1 VRESGKPNDADAAME
16 RYAAGND
23 AAFAEVYDA
32 LSPRLL
38 AYLRRQTR
46 DEAFAEDVVQQ
57 TFLHMH
63 RARGTFIRG
72 SSVFPWA
79 FAIARRLII
88 DGARRGRRD
97 LLAGAAEIDGDE
109 DAKAEGGTADQEV
122 EARELARRLQTE
134 LSKLPASQRAAFEL
148 LRIEGLSHHEAAEV
162 LGATVSAVKLRAH
175 RAYVALRSIIGP
187 PPD

>member
-1 VRESGKPNDADAAME
+1 ME

-23 AAFAEVYDA
+23 AAFVEVYDA
-32 LSPRLL
+32 LAPRLL

-46 DEAFAEDVVQQ
+46 DAAFAEDVLQQ

-79 FAIARRLII
+79 FAIARRLVI

-97 LLAGAAEIDGDE
+97 LLAGAAEIGGE
-109 DAKAEGGTADQEV
+109 DDPIAEHGMADQEV
-122 EARELARRLQTE
+122 EARELARKLQSE
-134 LSKLPASQRAAFEL
+134 LSKLPANQRAAFQL
-148 LRIEGLSHHEAAEV
+148 LRIDGLSHNEAAEV

-175 RAYVALRSIIGP
+175 RAYVALRGIVGSP
-187 PPD
+187 TE

>member
-1 VRESGKPNDADAAME
+1 ME
-16 RYAAGND
+16 RYAAGDD

-32 LSPRLL
+32 LSPRLF

-46 DEAFAEDVVQQ
+46 DAAFAEDVLQQ

-72 SSVFPWA
+72 SCVFPWA
-79 FAIARRLII
+79 FAIARRLVI

-97 LLAGAAEIDGDE
+97 LLVGAAEIDADE
-109 DAKAEGGTADQEV
+109 SAKSDLGLADQEA
-122 EARELARRLQTE
+122 EARQLAQRLQTE

-175 RAYVALRSIIGP
+175 RAYVALRGIIGP
-187 PPD
+187 APD